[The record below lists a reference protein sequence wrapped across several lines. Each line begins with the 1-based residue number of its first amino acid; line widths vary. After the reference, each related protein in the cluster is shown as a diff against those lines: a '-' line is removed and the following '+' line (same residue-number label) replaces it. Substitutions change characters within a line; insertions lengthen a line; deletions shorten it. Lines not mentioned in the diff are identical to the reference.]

1 MIANVSKLFWS
12 QDVNEPSKVCKP
24 FTWIH
29 SDIMDDNI
37 HMEPCNRSCSIGS
50 TKDAHTL
57 DNGSVNGCDNTVERK
72 SWRPS
77 HILDF
82 SNLSLGQ
89 FFIKSFSKLRRAYTC
104 IVTSVAS
111 LS

>member
-1 MIANVSKLFWS
+1 MISNVSKLFWS

-24 FTWIH
+24 LSWIH

-37 HMEPCNRSCSIGS
+37 HMEPYGNRSCSSGS
-50 TKDAHTL
+50 TKDAHLL
-57 DNGSVNGCDNTVERK
+57 DDGSVTDFHDSVEGK

-82 SNLSLGQ
+82 SNLTLG
-89 FFIKSFSKLRRAYTC
+89 
-104 IVTSVAS
+104 
-111 LS
+111 